1 MNLRMRL
8 LLTAFTLICVPAT
21 NAVARHPEPSPHVVL
36 AKTPSQLKM
45 PTAVDVYNRSLMAE
59 ARYSYRGHQITT
71 YWRTGRAI
79 RVLITHL
86 APNWRRIEYIAPD
99 RLRGNVLISDG
110 RQEWRYDASSK
121 WLHRH
126 PVAADKPS
134 PQDIPVKYSQ
144 LRANY
149 DLAFMPKTQVYADR
163 KTFVLTV
170 TRKSDHVLA
179 RKMWIDAATGL
190 VLKREAYSDTGKMNV
205 TVAFSDIDYHAKLT
219 RAAFTPP
226 GSQPNQSG
234 IRRVKDAK
242 EPDHVE
248 QTVPVKTAARMLGG
262 AAFAPRG
269 VDEFRLTSAAIV
281 SRPGKKP
288 VLHLRYTDG
297 LVLVSVFEQ
306 TRTQTKRPTRVPST
320 MKPVAIG
327 KTAGHLAHH
336 ASVVTVNWDTPIL
349 NMTMIGEVS
358 DARML
363 DLAADFGDPTKIH
376 R

>member
-8 LLTAFTLICVPAT
+8 LLTAFILVFAPTA
-21 NAVARHPEPSPHVVL
+21 NAVARRPEPSPHDVL
-36 AKTPSQLKM
+36 GKKPAPAKM

-59 ARYSYRGHQITT
+59 TRYSYRGHQITT

-86 APNWRRIEYIAPD
+86 APSLRRIEYLAPD
-99 RLRGNVLISDG
+99 RLRGNILISDG
-110 RQEWRYDASSK
+110 HQEWRYDASSK

-149 DLAFMPKTQVYADR
+149 DLAFMPGTQVSADR
-163 KTFVLTV
+163 QAFVLTI
-170 TRKSDHVLA
+170 TRKSNHVLA
-179 RKMWIDAATGL
+179 RKLWIDAGTGL
-190 VLKREAYSDTGKMNV
+190 VLKREAYSETGKMSV
-205 TVAFSDIDYHAKLT
+205 TVAFSDIDYHVKLT
-219 RAAFTPP
+219 RSAFAPP
-226 GSQPNQSG
+226 GSQPDQPG
-234 IRRVKDAK
+234 IKKIKDLK
-242 EPDHVE
+242 EPERVE
-248 QTVPVKTAARMLGG
+248 QTVPIKAAAGMLGG
-262 AAFAPRG
+262 AAFAPHG

-281 SRPGKKP
+281 NRPGKKP

-327 KTAGHLAHH
+327 KSTGHLAHH
-336 ASVVTVNWDTPIL
+336 ASVVTVNWDTPTL

-363 DLAADFGDPTKIH
+363 DLAADFGTPAKIH

>member
-1 MNLRMRL
+1 
-8 LLTAFTLICVPAT
+8 
-21 NAVARHPEPSPHVVL
+21 
-36 AKTPSQLKM
+36 
-45 PTAVDVYNRSLMAE
+45 MAE

-86 APNWRRIEYIAPD
+86 APNWRRIEYLAPD

-110 RQEWRYDASSK
+110 HQEWRYDASSN

-126 PVAADKPS
+126 TVAADKPS
-134 PQDIPVKYSQ
+134 PQDMPVKYSQ

-149 DLAFMPKTQVYADR
+149 DLAFLPKSQDFADR
-163 KTFVLTV
+163 KTFVLTI
-170 TRKSDHVLA
+170 TRKSNHVLA

-190 VLKREAYSDTGKMNV
+190 VLKREAYSETGKMNV

-219 RAAFTPP
+219 RATFAPP
-226 GSQPNQSG
+226 GSQANQSG
-234 IRRVKDAK
+234 IKKVKDVK

-248 QTVPVKTAARMLGG
+248 QTVPVKAAAGMLGG
-262 AAFAPRG
+262 EAFAPRG

-327 KTAGHLAHH
+327 KTTGHLAHH
-336 ASVVTVNWDTPIL
+336 ASVVTVNWDTPTL

-363 DLAADFGDPTKIH
+363 DLAADFGNPAKIH